1 FSVDDVESILFDSGS
16 TFARTN
22 QPAAKGP
29 LVKVSDTTTSGN
41 TSNPRVVTTD
51 TAPPKSNENTG
62 GSGNS
67 RVVTTD
73 STPVRQNDNSR
84 SSGDASSEP
93 KIIGTDATTVPKSV
107 PPATPRT
114 TGPTTTNSLPKVS
127 TPSKPAVAGDPI
139 ELNVKVLADNTA
151 NGWTNSGW
159 V

>member
-1 FSVDDVESILFDSGS
+1 MYSTTPIVRGIVLIAILAFISASALADTIRLKDGSIIKGKIVRFSGGTFSVEIGEGSRMRKMTFSVDDVESILFDSGS

-62 GSGNS
+62 ASGNS

-93 KIIGTDATTVPKSV
+93 KI
-107 PPATPRT
+107 
-114 TGPTTTNSLPKVS
+114 
-127 TPSKPAVAGDPI
+127 
-139 ELNVKVLADNTA
+139 
-151 NGWTNSGW
+151 
-159 V
+159 